1 MIRLTTWMESNG
13 QYYGSYYGRRNL
25 QYKDHP
31 NFRPIPTFENARSTT
46 APLPEDK
53 R

>member
-1 MIRLTTWMESNG
+1 MIRLTTWVDSNG
-13 QYYGSYYGRRNL
+13 QYYGTYYGRKNL

-31 NFRPIPTFENARSTT
+31 NFRPVPTFANARSRT
-46 APLPEDK
+46 APLPHDQ